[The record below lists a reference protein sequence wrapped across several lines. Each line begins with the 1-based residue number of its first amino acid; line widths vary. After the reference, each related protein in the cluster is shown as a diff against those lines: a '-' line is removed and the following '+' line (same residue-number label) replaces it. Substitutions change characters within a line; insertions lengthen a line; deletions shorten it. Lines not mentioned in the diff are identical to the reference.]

1 MPKAL
6 TKDGNFGF
14 AASAPDAFLVFA
26 RSKGAHYLDAK
37 GQLDLNNAGMKSA
50 FAQYA
55 ALVSQDKVAPLLP
68 ASGVQSS
75 SVANGRFTSGNVA
88 MYVDGPWQLL
98 NIRKKASFTVGMAP
112 VPLREA
118 GNITLSAGSGFG
130 ISITSKHQDEAWK
143 AIQVMTGPDA
153 EKYSPRR
160 AAHSPHGG
168 ISRSTGTTLPRL
180 ALSAR
185 TRHFRPR

>member
-37 GQLDLNNAGMKSA
+37 GQLDLNNADMKGA

-98 NIRKKASFTVGMAP
+98 NIRKKASFTVGMAAGAAR
-112 VPLREA
+112 REA
-118 GNITLSAGSGFG
+118 GNITL
-130 ISITSKHQDEAWK
+130 
-143 AIQVMTGPDA
+143 
-153 EKYSPRR
+153 RR
-160 AAHSPHGG
+160 WFRLRHLDYQQAPG
-168 ISRSTGTTLPRL
+168 RSLESDPGDDR
-180 ALSAR
+180 AR
-185 TRHFRPR
+185 C